1 MNAEPPAFDAL
12 FESVADGNPIDW
24 PALEMASIDDV
35 ERHRL
40 LDLSIVASVAEACGT
55 QGDDGTDDDPGS
67 SAELRFLAGSVTRWG
82 HLLLLEKIG
91 EGHYAEVY
99 RGRDVWL
106 DTDVA
111 VKLLKPQSSEDIP
124 AFRLR
129 DEARALARA
138 RHENVVAVRG
148 AGVHEGRAGLWMDL
162 VRGRTLDEVVLGQGP
177 LGAADAAQIGRQL
190 CSALSAVHGAGVV
203 HGDIKA
209 ENVMQESG
217 GRVVLLDFGTGVL
230 ADGPLRNTAPAGTP
244 LYLAPEV
251 LIRGETTVSSDIYA
265 LGVLLY
271 RLVTDTYPVMASSL
285 DGLMAAHISGE
296 HHALRD
302 ARPDLPAEFVAVV
315 DRALEQNPRDR
326 FPTARA
332 MEETFKR
339 AR

>member
-1 MNAEPPAFDAL
+1 M
-12 FESVADGNPIDW
+12 
-24 PALEMASIDDV
+24 
-35 ERHRL
+35 
-40 LDLSIVASVAEACGT
+40 
-55 QGDDGTDDDPGS
+55 
-67 SAELRFLAGSVTRWG
+67 TRWG

-111 VKLLKPQSSEDIP
+111 VKLLKPQSIEDIP

-129 DEARALARA
+129 NEARALARA
-138 RHENVVAVRG
+138 RHENVVVIRG

-217 GRVVLLDFGTGVL
+217 GRVVLLDFGTGLL

-251 LIRGETTVSSDIYA
+251 LIRGKTTVSSDIYA

-296 HHALRD
+296 RRALRN
-302 ARPDLPAEFVAVV
+302 ARPDLPAGFVTVV
-315 DRALEQNPRDR
+315 DRALERNPSDR
-326 FPTARA
+326 FPTSRA
-332 MEETFKR
+332 MDAALRLVEK
-339 AR
+339 